1 MVAGE
6 RSSPLG
12 YGPAAMTGAAPGGDR
27 PRRELFL
34 APLPADDDPP
44 GSVPEELSLPAAQ
57 EDATAAGAGTD
68 RRRRAGTAAGLLLT
82 VALVAASLLA
92 GGGEGEGGGAGEAEP
107 MATTTT
113 TARQATHTETATSS
127 AAERPPLGPL
137 LPEAT
142 GAALV
147 VVTSS
152 EVLSV
157 ELDTGAVSSL
167 AVAGWNSY
175 HAVSVAGGAVV
186 VESADGVVA
195 VPVATGGDPLAL
207 SDRGHV
213 EWVVPSEG
221 PGHLWLLTFRQGLLE
236 GQELSVEGKETGR
249 RLSLPEPVDP
259 RLVAVAGGLVVHSL
273 GSLSLYDP
281 DTGDVRAIGHGAPL
295 AGSGDTLA
303 KVSCEALR
311 CGLQLTD
318 LRTGGGAEVR
328 LPDQVRVMPHER
340 AALSPDGRWLGVGVT
355 TVPAER
361 HAVALVDVEARRFVG
376 LYDSSGPSGPTF
388 AFSPDSRWLFR
399 LDGVRDVVAHR
410 LGTEENR
417 VLHELAPSGAVA
429 LAAVP
434 LAG

>member
-6 RSSPLG
+6 RSSSLG
-12 YGPAAMTGAAPGGDR
+12 CGPAAMTGAAPGGGR
-27 PRRELFL
+27 PRSELFL
-34 APLPADDDPP
+34 APLPAEDDPP
-44 GSVPEELSLPAAQ
+44 DSVTEESSPPPAGDLAP
-57 EDATAAGAGTD
+57 AAGAGRD
-68 RRRRAGTAAGLLLT
+68 RRRRAGAAAGLLLAVT
-82 VALVAASLLA
+82 LVAGGLLA
-92 GGGEGEGGGAGEAEP
+92 GGGDGAGEAEP

-113 TARQATHTETATSS
+113 TARQATDTETATTS

-137 LPEAT
+137 LPELT

-157 ELDTGAVSSL
+157 ELDTGAVRSL

-175 HAVSVAGGAVV
+175 HATSVVGGAVV
-186 VESADGVVA
+186 VESADGVTT

-221 PGHLWLLTFRQGLLE
+221 SGHLWLLTFRQGRLE

-249 RLSLPEPVDP
+249 RLSLPEPVEP

-273 GSLSLYDP
+273 GSLTLYDP
-281 DTGDVRAIGHGAPL
+281 DTGDIRAIGHGVPL

-303 KVSCEALR
+303 RVSCEALR
-311 CGLQLTD
+311 CGLRLTD
-318 LRTGGGAEVR
+318 VRTGGAGEVR
-328 LPDQVRVMPHER
+328 LPDQVRVLPYGS
-340 AALSPDGRWLGVGVT
+340 AAFSPDGRWLAVGGA

-361 HAVALVDVEARRFVG
+361 HVVALVDVEARRFVG
-376 LYDSSGPSGPTF
+376 LCDSSGPSGPMF

-417 VLHELAPSGAVA
+417 VLHELAPAGAIA